1 VIIKLTGFTRSTL
14 SINVGSL
21 DVEEDTKAVW
31 DSPKTDID
39 KTTAPADT
47 TQFCPVEGGNFAEK
61 GARMVIM
68 FRLAKM
74 ICKDGHWLHIR
85 LPKVLGGGLL
95 PVDGMMEGCFI
106 TEFLEGRA

>member
-1 VIIKLTGFTRSTL
+1 MWRRIP
-14 SINVGSL
+14 
-21 DVEEDTKAVW
+21 KAVW
-31 DSPKTDID
+31 DSSKTGID

-85 LPKVLGGGLL
+85 LPKVLGGGFL
-95 PVDGMMEGCFI
+95 PVDGMMEGSSWRAEPKLEWQTNNFI
-106 TEFLEGRA
+106 YHGSLKRKRKK